1 MHRASRLGLSVMV
14 PKAVSRYSLL
24 EERHLSWAEDEARAV
39 LGALHCLPKTNPSRL
54 VSRVEL
60 DP

>member
-1 MHRASRLGLSVMV
+1 MHRASRLGLSVMA

-24 EERHLSWAEDEARAV
+24 EERHLSWAEDEALAV
-39 LGALHCLPKTNPSRL
+39 LGALHCLPKTTPSRL